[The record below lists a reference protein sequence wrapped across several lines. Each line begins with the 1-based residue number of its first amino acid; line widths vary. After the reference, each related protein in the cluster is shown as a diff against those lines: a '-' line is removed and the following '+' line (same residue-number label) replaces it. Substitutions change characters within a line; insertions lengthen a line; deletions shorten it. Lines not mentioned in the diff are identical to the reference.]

1 MPTSWHSKVTIPH
14 CYASLPE
21 IIMQRDP
28 LLRVLRLVIPFW
40 RGITLAVILGALTI
54 LSSIS
59 LMALSA
65 WLISAAS
72 LRPSIAELSVA
83 VVGVRFFGIS
93 RAVFRYLERVV
104 SHDTTFRLLAE
115 LRVSFYRLIEPL
127 APARLT
133 SQRSGDLL
141 TRAVTDIESLQQ
153 LLLRGV
159 APPFVGLIV
168 IVVFSLFLGAF
179 DPLIALIGLL
189 FMLGAGIGLPLLSAW
204 SSEISSVRRVQAR
217 AGLNAALVD
226 AVQGMAE
233 IVVYGQEHAQIKEI
247 ARLSEKAAQAEH
259 QNSRIDALQAGLMVL
274 LTHGSAVLVLAVA
287 IPRID
292 AIYLVTLTLA
302 TTAVFEAF
310 MPLVQAALQLGA
322 TRSAAQRLFELADLP
337 PAVNEPEGLQLPVPK
352 QPTLSLHRVTFRY
365 DSDHPPIFE
374 DISLVLAPGQRI
386 AILGA
391 SGAGKSTLVNLLLRF
406 WEYQSGSIRLGD
418 YELRDYAQTDV
429 RAIFGV
435 MTQRPHLF
443 NTTIRDNIHLARPSA
458 GPTEV
463 EQATRAA
470 QIHDFIQSLP
480 DRYDTV
486 VGEDG
491 LRLSGGERQRIALAR
506 VLLKDAPI
514 LILDEVTANLDLLT
528 EHAVLDTILRAA
540 VGKSLLMFTHRRVLL
555 EQMDEVFIIHQ
566 GRLRPFR

>member
-1 MPTSWHSKVTIPH
+1 
-14 CYASLPE
+14 
-21 IIMQRDP
+21 
-28 LLRVLRLVIPFW
+28 VLRLVIPFW

>member
-1 MPTSWHSKVTIPH
+1 MR
-14 CYASLPE
+14 
-21 IIMQRDP
+21 RDP
-28 LLRVLRLVIPFW
+28 LLRVLKLAIPFW
-40 RGITLAVILGALTI
+40 RGIILAVILGALTI

-65 WLISAAS
+65 WLISVAS

-159 APPFVGLIV
+159 APPFVGLNI
-168 IVVFSLFLGAF
+168 IMVFSLFLGAF

-204 SSEISSVRRVQAR
+204 SSEISSAQRVQAR

-233 IVVYGQEHAQIKEI
+233 IVVYGQQHAQIDEI
-247 ARLSEKAAQAEH
+247 ARLSEKAAQAER
-259 QNSRIDALQAGLMVL
+259 QSSRIDALQTALLVL

-292 AIYLVTLTLA
+292 AIYLATLMLA

-310 MPLVQAALQLGA
+310 MPLAQAALQLGA
-322 TRSAAQRLFELADLP
+322 TRSASQRLFELADLP
-337 PAVNEPEGLQLPVPK
+337 PAVNEREGLQLPVPK
-352 QPTLSLHRVTFRY
+352 QPTLSLHRITFRY
-365 DSDHPPIFE
+365 APDHPPVLE
-374 DISLVLAPGQRI
+374 DVSLVLAPGQRI

-406 WEYQSGSIRLGD
+406 WEYQGGSIRLGD

-458 GPTEV
+458 GPAEV
-463 EQATRAA
+463 EQAARAA

-480 DRYDTV
+480 DGYDTI

-528 EHAVLDTILRAA
+528 EHAVLDTVLQAA

-555 EQMDEVFIIHQ
+555 EQMDKVFIIHQ
-566 GRLRPFR
+566 RQLRPFR